1 MTARISPDE
10 RRRLIS
16 ASLQVGNPGSQ
27 SHVLPPDAEPNG
39 ECQMVLPIEQIRP
52 YEHNPRRTGNAK
64 FEDIKESIRTGG
76 LRSPLTVTR
85 RPGEAHFIV
94 EAGGNTRLLALRQLW
109 AETREARFE
118 RLVVLYRPWRSE
130 SHVLTAHLIENEQRG
145 DMSFWD
151 RATGLVA
158 LKERLQAE
166 AGRELTLR
174 PLEDAL
180 HGLGLS
186 VSTAT
191 LGLYLFACER
201 LRTLGEAVPDL
212 AGLDVKT
219 LQPRLNALRRVAQ
232 ELAGLSEEDVYV
244 QVFEPAFQGLV
255 ARLAHQP
262 FTVSATVAACEQALA
277 DHLHLS
283 LEALRAHLDHLSRKT
298 PKPNAAVLPPPVAP
312 LALPSPIA
320 DTAATGSQGMNRWL
334 TRVNRFAELAGVSQS
349 CRLETQ
355 APKGFRVGPRPAEA
369 GQPDNPAQQRAW
381 ALLAMVAGEEVPAAA
396 REVVGSSFFSW
407 LADPGD
413 PMAEAFWEVLDGLR
427 PVRDGVNLPTQGG
440 GDAGRA

>member
-151 RATGLVA
+151 RASGLVA

-166 AGRELTLR
+166 MGRELTLR

-232 ELAGLSEEDVYV
+232 ELGGLSEDDVYA

-255 ARLAHQP
+255 ARLSHQP
-262 FTVSATVAACEQALA
+262 FTVGATVAACEQALA
-277 DHLHLS
+277 DHLQLS
-283 LEALRAHLDHLSRKT
+283 LNALRAHLEHLSRKP
-298 PKPNAAVLPPPVAP
+298 PKPTLAVLPAPPAP
-312 LALPSPIA
+312 PSPNEDTA
-320 DTAATGSQGMNRWL
+320 DTGPQGKNRWL
-334 TRVNRFAELAGVSQS
+334 TRVNRFAELAGVGPA

-355 APKGFRVGPRPAEA
+355 APNGFRVGPWPAEA
-369 GQPDNPAQQRAW
+369 GQPTNPAQQRAW

-396 REVVGSSFFSW
+396 REVVGPSFFAW

-413 PMAEAFWEVLDGLR
+413 PMAAAFWEVLDGLR
-427 PVRDGVNLPTQGG
+427 PVQGALNVPVQGG